1 MTHHVAHG
9 AAPVRKLDL
18 HALDVEDLAAPHGLL
33 RQDLLMQLGVVLAFV
48 AGNQV
53 AAVFG
58 SGRLLWHRV
67 RISIFQVVR
76 S

>member
-1 MTHHVAHG
+1 
-9 AAPVRKLDL
+9 
-18 HALDVEDLAAPHGLL
+18 
-33 RQDLLMQLGVVLAFV
+33 MQLGVVLAFV
-48 AGNQV
+48 AGNQM

-58 SGRLLWHRV
+58 SGHLLWHRV

>member
-1 MTHHVAHG
+1 MAHHVAHG
-9 AAPVRKLDL
+9 ATTVRKLDL
-18 HALDVEDLAAPHGLL
+18 HAFDIEDLTAPHGLL
-33 RQDLLMQLGVVLAFV
+33 RQDLLMQLGVMLAFV

-53 AAVFG
+53 AAVVG
-58 SGRLLWHRV
+58 RGRLLWHRV